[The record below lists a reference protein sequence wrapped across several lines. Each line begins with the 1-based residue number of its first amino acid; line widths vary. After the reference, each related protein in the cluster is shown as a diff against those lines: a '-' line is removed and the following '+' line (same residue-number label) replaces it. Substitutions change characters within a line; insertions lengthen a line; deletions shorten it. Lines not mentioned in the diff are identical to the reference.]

1 MLGDEEA
8 TILSDKDLG
17 SYRLKE
23 EVEIVIG
30 EGDSLLSEL
39 FDKVVITMK
48 EGENA
53 YIKTKVDANC
63 NKVDEVTGQKLAL
76 KFNIQLKSVSRAA
89 DITDLE
95 PDEKLDRAEQHKEK
109 GTAIYQMNNIEFGL
123 RRFRKAIQYL
133 ESIQSLSGLSSS
145 MIARMNTLSCH
156 CNLNLAAGYLKQE
169 MYEKVIEHCNKAL
182 YLEPKNVKGLFRRGQ
197 AYAKMHK
204 YDEAKSDVLLAKEL
218 DGENKAV
225 ISLLKT
231 IDTSIKK
238 EREMYQKMFS
248 H

>member
-8 TILSDKDLG
+8 SILADKDLG

-23 EVEIVIG
+23 EVEIVVG

-39 FDKVVITMK
+39 FDKVVVTMK

-63 NKVDEVTGQKLAL
+63 NKVDEITGQKSAL

-133 ESIQSLSGLSSS
+133 ESIQSPSGLSPS
-145 MIARMNTLSCH
+145 MIARRDTLSCH

-169 MYEKVIEHCNKAL
+169 KYETVIEHCNKAL
-182 YLEPKNVKGLFRRGQ
+182 RFEPKNVKGLFRRGQ
-197 AYAKMHK
+197 AYAKLHK
-204 YDEAKSDVLLAKEL
+204 YDEAKSDILLAREL
-218 DGENKAV
+218 DGDNKAV

-231 IDTSIKK
+231 IDTSMKK